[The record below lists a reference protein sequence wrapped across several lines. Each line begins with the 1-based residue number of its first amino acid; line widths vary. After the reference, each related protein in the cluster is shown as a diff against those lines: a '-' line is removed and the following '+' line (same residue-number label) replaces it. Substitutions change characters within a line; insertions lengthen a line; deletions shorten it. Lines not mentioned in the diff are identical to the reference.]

1 MPSEI
6 TLSRRQS
13 DEVNEFNDKEDD
25 EEYDDFDNDEVRGN
39 VKKKKCHVLSDPK
52 SCGSLS
58 V

>member
-39 VKKKKCHVLSDPK
+39 VQKKRSAMF
-52 SCGSLS
+52 
-58 V
+58 